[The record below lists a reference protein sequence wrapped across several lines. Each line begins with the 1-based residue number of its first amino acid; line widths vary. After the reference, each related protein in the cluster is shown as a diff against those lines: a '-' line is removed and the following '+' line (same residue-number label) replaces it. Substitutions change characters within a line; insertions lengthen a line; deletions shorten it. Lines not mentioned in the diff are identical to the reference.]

1 MSNPST
7 GKETPGILSGSLWR
21 AVPLFALPVAATGI
35 LEQLSNLVDVFV
47 IGHFSADG
55 ASLGMAAVGAN
66 SPIVSL
72 LINLFVG
79 IAIGTN
85 VVVANAVGAG
95 DEKTVRKAVHSS
107 VLLAAIG
114 FAVAIVGELFAQ
126 PLLEAL
132 QVPDET
138 MAEALIYLRIYLLG
152 MPAVLLYNFVA
163 SVFRS
168 VGVTKMPL
176 FALAISAV
184 LNVGLDAAFVAI
196 LGWGTMG
203 VAVATVLCYCVSAAF
218 LTAELMRADA
228 LIRLEPRELRIDGP
242 VAREIIRIG
251 MPAGVQGAIFSLANI
266 VIQGCIN
273 QLGTT
278 VMAGSAAALSM
289 EQVFYNLINA
299 VCQACTTFVGQCNGA
314 GDLARCRRVLKVCV
328 VEGLVCTGLVAL
340 FSVVFGQAI
349 IHVFN
354 TDPEV
359 IAIGYLRMCVI
370 LPAHLFSSVYENC
383 SGYLRGFGISL
394 VPAAL
399 TMLGVC
405 GIRLLWVAFVFPA
418 APSFPTIMAVY
429 PISLAATAALMF
441 GALCHYRPVGKAA
454 RAR

>member
-1 MSNPST
+1 M
-7 GKETPGILSGSLWR
+7 
-21 AVPLFALPVAATGI
+21 FALPVAATGI
-35 LEQLSNLVDVFV
+35 LEQMSNLVDVFV
-47 IGHFSADG
+47 IGHFSVDG

-114 FAVAIVGELFAQ
+114 FAVALVGEMFAE
-126 PLLEAL
+126 PLLAAL

-163 SVFRS
+163 SIFRS

-176 FALAISAV
+176 FALVISAV

-196 LGWGTMG
+196 LDWGTMG
-203 VAVATVLCYCVSAAF
+203 VAIATVICYCVSAAF
-218 LTAELMRADA
+218 LTAQLMRTDG
-228 LIRLEPRELRIDGP
+228 LIRLDLRELRIDGP
-242 VAREIIRIG
+242 VAREIVRIG
-251 MPAGVQGAIFSLANI
+251 MPAGAQGAIFSLANI

-289 EQVFYNLINA
+289 EQVFYNLINS

-314 GDLARCRRVLKVCV
+314 GNLARCRRVLKVCV
-328 VEGLVCTGLVAL
+328 IEGLICTGLVAL
-340 FSVVFGQAI
+340 FAVVFGQAI

-359 IAIGYLRMCVI
+359 IAIGYLRICVI
-370 LPAHLFSSVYENC
+370 VPAHMFSSLYENC

-394 VPAAL
+394 VPALL

-418 APSFPTIMAVY
+418 APAFPTIMAVY
-429 PISLAATAALMF
+429 PISLATTALLML
-441 GALCHYRPVGKAA
+441 GALVHYRPVTNAS
-454 RAR
+454 

>member
-1 MSNPST
+1 MRT
-7 GKETPGILSGSLWR
+7 DAILKGSLWKS
-21 AVPLFALPVAATGI
+21 VPLFALPVAATGI

-47 IGHFSADG
+47 IGHFSTAG

-72 LINLFVG
+72 LVNLFVG

-95 DEKTVRKAVHSS
+95 DEKTVRRAVHSS

-114 FAVAIVGELFAQ
+114 FVVALVGEVFAQ

-163 SVFRS
+163 AVFRS

-184 LNVGLDAAFVAI
+184 LNVVLDALFVAI

-218 LTAELMRADA
+218 LTAQLARADA
-228 LIRLEPRELRIDGP
+228 LIRLDPRELRIDGP

-251 MPAGVQGAIFSLANI
+251 MPAGAQGAIFSLANI

-289 EQVFYNLINA
+289 EQVFYNLINS

-314 GDLARCRRVLKVCV
+314 GDLTRCRRVLKVCV
-328 VEGLVCTGLVAL
+328 VEGLTCTGLVAL
-340 FSVVFGQAI
+340 FSVIFGRAI

-383 SGYLRGFGISL
+383 SGYLRGFRISL

-418 APSFPTIMAVY
+418 WPTFATIMAVY
-429 PISLAATAALMF
+429 PISLGATALLMF
-441 GALCHYRPVGKAA
+441 GALVYFRPAEKALA
-454 RAR
+454 